1 MEEGPGRVRGRLPVA
16 LRALSTPC
24 SIAVSMVA
32 LRSLMKS
39 PGVTEAAG
47 VGENCKVGVMIGMP
61 LAEDEGPLTDG
72 MVIVDIEPP
81 LAAVAVDTMGD
92 GLVVEDAPGAML
104 IIIMDRRATTNL
116 HRRSQL
122 YVNDLLSTSW
132 KKSVVRDVTARVVA
146 FAEAYN

>member
-1 MEEGPGRVRGRLPVA
+1 
-16 LRALSTPC
+16 
-24 SIAVSMVA
+24 
-32 LRSLMKS
+32 
-39 PGVTEAAG
+39 
-47 VGENCKVGVMIGMP
+47 MIGMP